1 MTRQK
6 LRIVGLALVCF
17 IVLSTVTAYAGGRNL
32 SRRRA
37 AARSSAKSYGSRRST
52 SRRALGAPVRRNAP
66 MNNSY
71 GSYNKNSYGRRA
83 VSTVFKLDARGGGV
97 HNTIGQHMGRNGN
110 GRSANNWRNG
120 VGYAVNA
127 GRAARYL
134 GHVLGR

>member
-1 MTRQK
+1 MTRNSI
-6 LRIVGLALVCF
+6 RIITLALVCF
-17 IVLSTVTAYAGGRNL
+17 VVLSSVAVYAGGNL

-37 AARSSAKSYGSRRST
+37 AARGSSKTYSNRMRPT
-52 SRRALGAPVRRNAP
+52 RRALGAQVRKGAP
-66 MNNSY
+66 MNNSH
-71 GSYNKNSYGRRA
+71 GRYNKDSYGRRA

-97 HNTIGQHMGRNGN
+97 HNMVGQHMGRNGN

-134 GHVLGR
+134 GYALGR